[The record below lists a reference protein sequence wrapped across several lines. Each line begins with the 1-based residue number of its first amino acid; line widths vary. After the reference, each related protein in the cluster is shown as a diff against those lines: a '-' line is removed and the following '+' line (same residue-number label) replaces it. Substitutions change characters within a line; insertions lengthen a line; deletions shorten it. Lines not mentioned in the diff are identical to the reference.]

1 VLTKLSLLR
10 RKLEAGQDI
19 SAQAR
24 TLGGWLHEWLTDVK
38 ATDGTRPSTLRSYKW
53 LITAHIVPTLGRIPL
68 DTVTAND
75 IRKLITAKTRE
86 GLSPATVNH
95 IRGVLRNAL
104 SEAERLNLVTRNV
117 ARSVR
122 GVKVPRHEY
131 PTVTVEDARRVLGVV
146 RGHRLHALF
155 AVALITGLRRGEA
168 LGLSWDDVDFGAGT
182 LHIRHSLQRV
192 DGALLLTETKSKAST
207 GYVPAPPSLLKILGR
222 HKAQQ
227 QAERLALGERWPDT
241 GLVFTSTTGTACEP
255 RNVSRDWERLRA
267 QAGAAPRPTWSSPRR
282 TPRSTEALDGGTAPL

>member
-1 VLTKLSLLR
+1 MATTCSTSPTPTHRNRIEGQHPGSL
-10 RKLEAGQDI
+10 
-19 SAQAR
+19 
-24 TLGGWLHEWLTDVK
+24 
-38 ATDGTRPSTLRSYKW
+38 
-53 LITAHIVPTLGRIPL
+53 
-68 DTVTAND
+68 
-75 IRKLITAKTRE
+75 AKE
-86 GLSPATVNH
+86 
-95 IRGVLRNAL
+95 
-104 SEAERLNLVTRNV
+104 
-117 ARSVR
+117 
-122 GVKVPRHEY
+122 PR
-131 PTVTVEDARRVLGVV
+131 VRRVI
-146 RGHRLHALF
+146 

-182 LHIRHSLQRV
+182 LHVRHSLQRV

-267 QAGAAPRPTWSSPRR
+267 QAGLPQMRLHDLRHATATILTALGIHPRVIMEMMRHSQIAVTMNVYSHVMPSLSRQA
-282 TPRSTEALDGGTAPL
+282 SDALETALFG